1 MKVSI
6 EKELERHSQVKK
18 EQFNS
23 DPLNEVK
30 LLLNGEST
38 EDSRILRGLS
48 KNSQFNRVEKVRSEQ
63 LELEKLEEGFQGKVY
78 TVEEVK
84 KLAVDYHL
92 RFLPS
97 LYYTGTY
104 DVEVAAKIKEFAKVT
119 NSPIDDWSLGR
130 RFYVLAPANMFELQN
145 EKYLSK
151 ADLRRMADPAIFFQI
166 DEKHYRLIH
175 KWGNDFTVFRHL
187 EGFRWS
193 SFINH
198 FLFNTAVIM
207 PIVAFVIAM
216 ATGNWMAHELDV
228 HPVGLWFIITFA
240 SLVISWFGFSIWKQD
255 EGDVIQG
262 FFSND
267 SWNSDRKLHR

>member
-18 EQFNS
+18 EQFNL

-48 KNSQFNRVEKVRSEQ
+48 KNSQFNRIEKVRGEQ
-63 LELEKLEEGFQGKVY
+63 IELEKLEEGFQGKVY
-78 TVEEVK
+78 TVDEVK

-97 LYYTGTY
+97 MYYTGTY
-104 DVEVAAKIKEFAKVT
+104 DVEVAAKIKEFAKTT
-119 NSPIDDWSLGR
+119 NSPIDDFSLGR
-130 RFYVLAPANMFELQN
+130 RFFVLAPTNMFELQD

-175 KWGNDFTVFRHL
+175 KWGNDFTVFRYL
-187 EGFRWS
+187 EGFRWE
-193 SFINH
+193 SFGKH
-198 FLFNTAVIM
+198 FLFNTFMIM
-207 PIVAFVIAM
+207 PIVAFLIAFI
-216 ATGNWMAHELDV
+216 GGGWVAHMMDN
-228 HPVGLWFIITFA
+228 HAITLGVLITA
-240 SLVISWFGFSIWKQD
+240 ISVVVSWFGFSIWKQD
-255 EGDVIQG
+255 EMEVIEG
-262 FFSND
+262 FFSNK
-267 SWNSDRKLHR
+267 SWNSNSKIRR

>member
-6 EKELERHSQVKK
+6 EKELEKHSQVKK
-18 EQFNS
+18 EQFNL

-30 LLLNGEST
+30 LLLNGDST

-48 KNSQFNRVEKVRSEQ
+48 KNSQFNRVEKVRGEQ

-78 TVEEVK
+78 TVAEVK

-97 LYYTGTY
+97 MHYTGTY
-104 DVEVAAKIKEFAKVT
+104 DVEVAAKIKDFAKAT

-130 RFYVLAPANMFELQN
+130 RFYVLAPTNMFDLQD

-193 SFINH
+193 SFLNH
-198 FLFNTAVIM
+198 FLFNTAIIM
-207 PIVAFVIAM
+207 PIVAFFLSLV
-216 ATGNWMAHELDV
+216 TGNWMAHVIDN
-228 HPVGLWFIITFA
+228 HPAGFWFVMIIPSVA
-240 SLVISWFGFSIWKQD
+240 ISWFGFSLWKQD
-255 EGDVIQG
+255 EGDVIEG
-262 FFSND
+262 FFSKD
-267 SWNSDRKLHR
+267 SWNSDRKIRR

>member
-18 EQFNS
+18 EQFNL

-30 LLLNGEST
+30 LLLNGDST

-48 KNSQFNRVEKVRSEQ
+48 KNSQFNRIEKVRGEQ
-63 LELEKLEEGFQGKVY
+63 LELEKHEAGFQGKVY

-84 KLAVDYHL
+84 RLAVDYHL

-97 LYYTGTY
+97 MYYTGTY
-104 DVEVAAKIKEFAKVT
+104 DVEVAAKIKEFAKNT
-119 NSPIDDWSLGR
+119 NSPIDDYSLGR
-130 RFYVLAPANMFELQN
+130 RFYVLAPTNMFELQD

-175 KWGNDFTVFRHL
+175 KWGSDFTIFRYL
-187 EGFRWS
+187 EGFKWA
-193 SFINH
+193 SFI
-198 FLFNTAVIM
+198 
-207 PIVAFVIAM
+207 M
-216 ATGNWMAHELDV
+216 ALVCGNWMAHILDN
-228 HPVGLWFIITFA
+228 HPVGFWAMDIFFSI
-240 SLVISWFGFSIWKQD
+240 VIGWFGFAVFKQD
-255 EGDVIQG
+255 EGDAIEG
-262 FFSND
+262 YFSNE
-267 SWNSDRKLHR
+267 SWSSNRKIRR

>member
-18 EQFNS
+18 QQYNA

-30 LLLNGEST
+30 LLLQGEST

-48 KNSQFNRVEKVRSEQ
+48 KNSQFNRIEKVRGEQ

-84 KLAVDYHL
+84 QLALDYHL

-104 DVEVAAKIKEFAKVT
+104 DVEVAAKIKDFAKNT
-119 NSPIDDWSLGR
+119 NSPIDDYSLSR
-130 RFYVLAPANMFELQN
+130 RFYVLAPSKMFELQD

-175 KWGNDFTVFRHL
+175 KWGSDFTVFRYL
-187 EGFRWS
+187 QGFRWS
-193 SFINH
+193 SFSKH
-198 FLFNTAVIM
+198 WLFNTVMMM
-207 PIVAFVIAM
+207 PIVAFILGLFGSAPMLDSHIKGFWIVTVIASTVV
-216 ATGNWMAHELDV
+216 A
-228 HPVGLWFIITFA
+228 WF
-240 SLVISWFGFSIWKQD
+240 SFSIWKQD
-255 EGDVIQG
+255 EFEPIEGY
-262 FFSND
+262 FSKTN
-267 SWNSDRKLHR
+267 WNSDKKIRR

>member
-18 EQFNS
+18 EQFNL

-48 KNSQFNRVEKVRSEQ
+48 KNSQFNRIEKVRGEQ
-63 LELEKLEEGFQGKVY
+63 LELEKHEAGFQGKVY

-84 KLAVDYHL
+84 RLAVDYHL

-97 LYYTGTY
+97 MYYTGTY
-104 DVEVAAKIKEFAKVT
+104 DVEVAAKIKEFAKNT
-119 NSPIDDWSLGR
+119 NSPIDDYSLTK
-130 RFYVLAPANMFELQN
+130 RFYVLAPTNMFELQD

-175 KWGNDFTVFRHL
+175 KWGSDFTIFRYL
-187 EGFRWS
+187 EGFKWA
-193 SFINH
+193 SFRNYW
-198 FLFNTAVIM
+198 LFSTVIMM
-207 PIVAFVIAM
+207 PIVAFLM
-216 ATGNWMAHELDV
+216 ALVGGNEMSHMLDV
-228 HPVGLWFIITFA
+228 HPVGFW
-240 SLVISWFGFSIWKQD
+240 SLNIFFSVVIGWFGFAWRKQD
-255 EGDVIQG
+255 EFEPIQG
-262 FFSND
+262 FFSNE
-267 SWNSDRKLHR
+267 SWNSERKIRR